1 MRQSILRAL
10 ELRAVAAGI
19 ASIVDLQWWS
29 AAVTFPALAVAVL
42 AADAQRT

>member
-10 ELRAVAAGI
+10 ELTAVGGGI
-19 ASIVDLQWWS
+19 APIVDLQWWS

-42 AADAQRT
+42 AADAQRA